1 MAILARTT
9 VDPTSVTSALRQQ
22 VAAIDGDLPLFE
34 PRTLAENIRRQ
45 RWLYAV
51 FGTLFALFAT
61 VALLLSAIGIYG
73 VIAYSV
79 SQRTQ
84 EIGVRVALGA
94 GTRDII
100 RLVMS
105 RGLIQ
110 LGIGVTIGLAG
121 AYGLTRVISTLLVQ
135 VSATDPITFA
145 MVTGL
150 LAAVGLMA
158 CLLPARKALRVNPT
172 TALRYE

>member
-1 MAILARTT
+1 MY
-9 VDPTSVTSALRQQ
+9 V
-22 VAAIDGDLPLFE
+22 
-34 PRTLAENIRRQ
+34 
-45 RWLYAV
+45 V
-51 FGTLFALFAT
+51 FGTLFGLFAS

-110 LGIGVTIGLAG
+110 LGIGVTIGIAG

-145 MVTGL
+145 AVTGL
-150 LAAVGLMA
+150 LAAVGLTA
-158 CLLPARKALRVNPT
+158 CLLPARKALRVDPT